1 MHGEE
6 LVNALVIRV
15 LEEASEINPG
25 DLFTITM
32 DIEPGITERHREE
45 EYLDLVDKVQSRLY
59 DITEEHRVRA
69 GY

>member
-1 MHGEE
+1 MNEE
-6 LVNALVIRV
+6 DLVNALVIEV
-15 LEEASEINPG
+15 LERASEINPG
-25 DLFTITM
+25 DLFEITM
-32 DIEPGITERHREE
+32 DIEPSITERHREE